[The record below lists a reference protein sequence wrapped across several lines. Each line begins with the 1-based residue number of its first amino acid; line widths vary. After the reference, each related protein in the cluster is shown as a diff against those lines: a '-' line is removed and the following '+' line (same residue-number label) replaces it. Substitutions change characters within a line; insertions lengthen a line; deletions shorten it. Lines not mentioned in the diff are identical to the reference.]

1 MPELNIVNEIK
12 TNTVYYAM
20 NTFSQW
26 EIVSLDLNNLL
37 LLLNGVQEIFHLLKH
52 ICYSSI
58 EVVWPSGLR
67 RWFKAPISSEARVR
81 ISSLSVVLFI
91 FRNTSDAK
99 PYS

>member
-37 LLLNGVQEIFHLLKH
+37 LLLNGVQEIFH
-52 ICYSSI
+52 
-58 EVVWPSGLR
+58 
-67 RWFKAPISSEARVR
+67 
-81 ISSLSVVLFI
+81 
-91 FRNTSDAK
+91 
-99 PYS
+99 